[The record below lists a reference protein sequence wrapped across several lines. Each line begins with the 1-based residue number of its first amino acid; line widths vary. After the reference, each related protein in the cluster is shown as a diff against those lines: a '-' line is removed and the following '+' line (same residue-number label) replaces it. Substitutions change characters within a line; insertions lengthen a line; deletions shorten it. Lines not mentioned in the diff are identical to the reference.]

1 MTPVMKRWIA
11 CLAPW
16 MVLASAANAAKLE
29 PVSVQLS
36 YNTPSSSD
44 AYRVGDQCYI
54 TPKLAKQWDWNLAIR
69 GDEIQV
75 ATEGRLFRVPT
86 LREEGKFLLS
96 LTEAARYLGAIGEWE
111 ANTYRV
117 LGRIRNVELTEKG
130 LQVDSTIK
138 VKPRFFRLA
147 SPDRYIIDFLGGRM
161 DVPENLKLPAWWRV
175 GQYDPNTARIVLE
188 HPAAAAI
195 PSGKLDETRQFI
207 LPLPEIAR
215 TAPEKV
221 TGIITPAVEP
231 ARKAV
236 APEVTLDLPEVTND
250 YNAGTL
256 ITIKASKNLENAP
269 GIQYINPTTLQVK
282 LPKAIYR
289 DAVSRNMGD
298 SRWINAFSTAS
309 DGESAILTLQT
320 KRALAFSAS
329 TSGNLI
335 RIRVFV
341 PSSSGTLN
349 GKVIVVDPGHGGKD
363 SGANSNGVNE
373 KTLTLK
379 IGQALRDTLA
389 KVGASV
395 IMTRDSDVYPSLTA
409 RSQIANDS
417 KAAVFVSVHINSIN
431 KADSRSGGM
440 TFYHMQDP
448 EDRLLAECIQSE
460 IAKVSNIP
468 DLGTWSDR
476 RIYQS
481 GFSVLRNS
489 TVPSV
494 LIELGFI
501 NHKNDRAQM
510 TQKDFADRVAKAIVK
525 GIQIFLGDQN

>member
-1 MTPVMKRWIA
+1 MKRWIA

-16 MVLASAANAAKLE
+16 MVLASAASAAKLE
-29 PVSVQLS
+29 PVSVQLT

-44 AYRVGDQCYI
+44 AFRVGDQCYI
-54 TPKLAKQWDWNLAIR
+54 TPKLAKQWDWNLSIR
-69 GDEIQV
+69 GDEMQV

-86 LREEGKFLLS
+86 LREEGQYLLS
-96 LTEAARYLGAIGEWE
+96 LTEAARYLGAIGEWDG
-111 ANTYRV
+111 NTYRV
-117 LGRIRNVELTEKG
+117 LGRIRNVELNEKG

-138 VKPRFFRLA
+138 VKPRFFRLS

-161 DVPENLKLPAWWRV
+161 DVPDDIKLPAWWRV

-188 HPAAAAI
+188 HPAAIAI
-195 PSGKLDETRQFI
+195 PSGKADQTRQFI
-207 LPLPEIAR
+207 LALPQIAR
-215 TAPEKV
+215 TAPDQIKEP
-221 TGIITPAVEP
+221 ITPAPDLSKKVIDP
-231 ARKAV
+231 SF
-236 APEVTLDLPEVTND
+236 TLDLPEVAND

-256 ITIKASKNLENAP
+256 ITVKANKNLDQAP

-282 LPKAIYR
+282 LPKAAYR
-289 DAVSRNMGD
+289 DMVSRNMGD
-298 SRWINAFSTAS
+298 SRWINSFSTSS

-329 TSGNLI
+329 TSGNTI
-335 RIRVFV
+335 RIRLYV

-363 SGANSNGVNE
+363 SGASSNGVTE
-373 KTLTLK
+373 KNLTLT
-379 IGQALRDTLA
+379 IGQALGEALSKA
-389 KVGASV
+389 GASV
-395 IMTRDSDVYPSLTA
+395 IMTRDSDIYPSLTA
-409 RSQIANDS
+409 RAQIANDS

-431 KADSRSGGM
+431 KDNSRSGGI
-440 TFYHMQDP
+440 TFFHMQDP

-460 IAKVSNIP
+460 IGKVSYIP

-494 LIELGFI
+494 LIEMGFI

-510 TQKDFADRVAKAIVK
+510 TQKDFADRVAKAIVR
-525 GIQIFLGDQN
+525 GIQIFLGEQ